1 MTLILLLH
9 ILFASTFTSG
19 KFLSSQT
26 SPVFLTGL
34 RMFLGGIIV
43 LVYLLIRSR
52 KKELVFDWADWKSFA
67 QIIFFGVYANYILR
81 FWALAYLSSSKT
93 CFLFN
98 IQPFLSSLYVYILY
112 NEKLTRN
119 KWMGL
124 GVGFLGMIPI
134 LISNGSSEIAQSTF
148 LFFSLPELAALVSA
162 GMHSYSWI
170 IVQQLVK
177 HKKYDPTFITGTT
190 MTSGGLLALFTAW
203 IIQDLPPLN
212 HSSEFLFLLMYV
224 VLVSNVFCHN
234 LYGHLLKQYSATLMA
249 FASFLTPI
257 FAGFLGWAFLQETI
271 TWHFYCSTI
280 VVFAGLYIFYREEL
294 AVYNNTSF

>member
-52 KKELVFDWADWKSFA
+52 KKEILFDWADWKSFA

-98 IQPFLSSLYVYILY
+98 IQPFL
-112 NEKLTRN
+112 
-119 KWMGL
+119 
-124 GVGFLGMIPI
+124 
-134 LISNGSSEIAQSTF
+134 
-148 LFFSLPELAALVSA
+148 
-162 GMHSYSWI
+162 
-170 IVQQLVK
+170 
-177 HKKYDPTFITGTT
+177 
-190 MTSGGLLALFTAW
+190 
-203 IIQDLPPLN
+203 
-212 HSSEFLFLLMYV
+212 
-224 VLVSNVFCHN
+224 
-234 LYGHLLKQYSATLMA
+234 
-249 FASFLTPI
+249 
-257 FAGFLGWAFLQETI
+257 
-271 TWHFYCSTI
+271 
-280 VVFAGLYIFYREEL
+280 
-294 AVYNNTSF
+294 